1 MILLSI
7 LGDAWVYGC
16 LVLLTLPLSGKPS
29 FLNESRG
36 LMAACPLEGLVRRCL
51 TAENVS
57 IGYDSYHLNVG

>member
-1 MILLSI
+1 MSAGRFGE
-7 LGDAWVYGC
+7 LGSLDQSFIVR
-16 LVLLTLPLSGKPS
+16 TLPLSGKPS